1 MYMISLTDIVLFAV
15 LIVQFVLL
23 LLFLLRNPT
32 EAVNRT
38 LRENR
43 DELSRSMNSFATMID
58 ARLKS
63 LQEQIHTS
71 TRDSRQEFSASR
83 QELTATLQVIRNDN
97 ATQLEKMRV
106 TVDEKLHHTLET
118 RLGQSFRLVSSQLE
132 QVQKG
137 LGEMSVLASDVGDLK
152 KVLSNVKTKGVLGEY
167 QLEALLEQLLTPAQY
182 GRNVKTKQSTDDR
195 VEFAVKIPS
204 KTSSDSA
211 LSGGESGFIWLPI
224 DAKFPSAD
232 YQRLMKAYD
241 MGDAKAID
249 MHTTEL
255 AKRIRTFAKDIAEKY
270 IDPPVT
276 TEFAIMFLPFEG
288 LFAEVLRIPG
298 LFEEVQRN
306 YHVTITGP
314 TTVSAFLNSLQMGFR
329 SLAVEKR
336 TSEVWDLLGSV
347 RKEFGDFGVV
357 LEKTRQKIDQAGQEL
372 EKAGVRSRAIER
384 RLKKVEL
391 LPEN

>member
-1 MYMISLTDIVLFAV
+1 MLLAV
-15 LIVQFVLL
+15 LVVQFVLL
-23 LLFLLRNPT
+23 LLFLVRNPT
-32 EAVNRT
+32 DAVNRAG
-38 LRENR
+38 RENR
-43 DELSRSMNSFATMID
+43 DELARSFTNFTTMLD
-58 ARLKS
+58 TRLKS

-71 TRDSRQEFSASR
+71 NRDSRQEFSASR
-83 QELTATLQVIRNDN
+83 QELTAALQAIRNDN
-97 ATQLEKMRV
+97 TAQLEKMRA
-106 TVDEKLHHTLET
+106 TVDEKLHQTLET

-132 QVQKG
+132 QVQRG
-137 LGEMSVLASDVGDLK
+137 LGEMNVLAADVGDLK

-182 GRNVKTKQSTDDR
+182 DKNVKTKQSTDDR

-204 KTSSDSA
+204 KTGGDSA
-211 LSGGESGFIWLPI
+211 LPGYVEGMGEYIWLPI

-249 MHTTEL
+249 MHTAEL

-270 IDPPVT
+270 IDPPAT

-298 LFEEVQRN
+298 LFEGVQRD

-329 SLAVEKR
+329 SLAVERR
-336 TSEVWDLLGSV
+336 TSEVWELLGSV
-347 RKEFGDFGVV
+347 RKEFGDFGLV

-384 RLKKVEL
+384 RLKKVET